1 MTKIYLIP
9 FITILFALQV
19 SAQNHTISGYIEDLK
34 TGEHLLS
41 ANAFDGI
48 TLKGTSSNYYGFYS
62 LKLPE
67 GLIKLTYSYAGYQTI
82 VLEFVL
88 NKDTIINPKLDPI
101 TAIDEVVVSTNQ
113 RNIAKNNQMGLI
125 EMTAIQTKKL
135 PVFLGESDI
144 LKTIQLLPGV
154 KGGTEGTSGIYV
166 RGGGPDQNLI
176 LLDGVPVYN
185 ANHLFGFFSVFNS
198 DAIQSFSLLKGGFP
212 ARYGGRLSS
221 VLDIKMKEGNNKK
234 FGGEVS
240 IGLISSKLTLEGP
253 IKNEN
258 TSFIIS
264 ARRTYIDVIPY
275 LVLKSMNSPSIG
287 GYYFYDVNAK
297 INHKFSNRSRLY
309 YSLYNGLDKFYFDY
323 NNTYENE
330 TTTGETGSGWGNTI
344 HALRWNYIIN
354 DQLFCNSTAT
364 YSNYNF
370 FVRFYNKIETENGDN
385 IISYEYTS
393 GITDITGKVDFD
405 YIPNPNNY
413 IKFGTNYTSHVFN
426 PGVNALELK
435 DNNTTSNIDTSFGN
449 SQILAHEVALYAEDD
464 INITSKLKVNIGI
477 HYSLF
482 NVKNK
487 SYHSFQPRISTRYL
501 INENLSAKAS
511 VVHMQQ
517 YIHLLTSSNIGLP
530 TDLWVPTTNK
540 LKPMNAWQSS
550 IGMAYNLNSKYEFS
564 IEAYY
569 KPMLNLIEYKEGASF
584 LSQGND
590 WENKVET
597 GKGWAKGIELLI
609 NKTSGKTT
617 GWIGYTLS
625 QTTRQFS
632 QISEGKEFPY
642 KYDRRHD
649 IGIAITHKPSE
660 KFDFGIVWVYGTGTA
675 TTLAEEKYPSKN
687 MLNSNSQFY
696 ESIGMIEY
704 FSKRNSYRMPAYH
717 RLDIGFNFIKK
728 IKWGSRT
735 WSFGA
740 YNAYNHQNPFFLF
753 FSDNKNEGL
762 NFMGSSS
769 GDQMYLKQISVFPII
784 PYVKYAIKF

>member
-1 MTKIYLIP
+1 
-9 FITILFALQV
+9 
-19 SAQNHTISGYIEDLK
+19 
-34 TGEHLLS
+34 
-41 ANAFDGI
+41 
-48 TLKGTSSNYYGFYS
+48 
-62 LKLPE
+62 
-67 GLIKLTYSYAGYQTI
+67 
-82 VLEFVL
+82 
-88 NKDTIINPKLDPI
+88 
-101 TAIDEVVVSTNQ
+101 
-113 RNIAKNNQMGLI
+113 
-125 EMTAIQTKKL
+125 
-135 PVFLGESDI
+135 
-144 LKTIQLLPGV
+144 
-154 KGGTEGTSGIYV
+154 
-166 RGGGPDQNLI
+166 
-176 LLDGVPVYN
+176 
-185 ANHLFGFFSVFNS
+185 
-198 DAIQSFSLLKGGFP
+198 
-212 ARYGGRLSS
+212 
-221 VLDIKMKEGNNKK
+221 
-234 FGGEVS
+234 
-240 IGLISSKLTLEGP
+240 
-253 IKNEN
+253 
-258 TSFIIS
+258 
-264 ARRTYIDVIPY
+264 
-275 LVLKSMNSPSIG
+275 
-287 GYYFYDVNAK
+287 
-297 INHKFSNRSRLY
+297 
-309 YSLYNGLDKFYFDY
+309 
-323 NNTYENE
+323 
-330 TTTGETGSGWGNTI
+330 
-344 HALRWNYIIN
+344 
-354 DQLFCNSTAT
+354 
-364 YSNYNF
+364 
-370 FVRFYNKIETENGDN
+370 
-385 IISYEYTS
+385 
-393 GITDITGKVDFD
+393 
-405 YIPNPNNY
+405 
-413 IKFGTNYTSHVFN
+413 
-426 PGVNALELK
+426 
-435 DNNTTSNIDTSFGN
+435 
-449 SQILAHEVALYAEDD
+449 LAHEVALYAEDD

-704 FSKRNSYRMPAYH
+704 FSTRNSYRMPAYH
-717 RLDIGFNFIKK
+717 RLDIGFNFNKK
-728 IKWGSRT
+728 IKWGIRT

-769 GDQMYLKQISVFPII
+769 GDQMYLKQISIFPII